1 MRVFLETER
10 LLLRRFT
17 EDDVDALVALDGD
30 PGVMRFLDDGKPTS
44 REEVENTILPMYL
57 RYYERFTGFGF
68 WAAVEKSAG
77 EFLGWFEL
85 RPSEE
90 GDGDRGGGINVP
102 GADPG
107 DAELGYRLRTA
118 AWGKG
123 YATEGS
129 RALVRKAFAELGV
142 QRVFATTMTVNT
154 ASRRVMEKAGLT
166 YVRTFFEDWPDPV
179 EGAELGDVEYELVR
193 ADWER
198 WQARE
203 AGSGAAT
210 GRS

>member
-1 MRVFLETER
+1 MRVFLETGR
-10 LLLRRFT
+10 LLLRRFVR
-17 EDDVDALVALDGD
+17 DDVDHLVALDSD
-30 PGVMRFLDDGKPTS
+30 PGVMRFLDSGEPPS
-44 REEVENTILPMYL
+44 REEVEKEILPTYL

-68 WAAVEKSAG
+68 WAAVEKSTG

-85 RPSEE
+85 RPPGG
-90 GDGDRGGGINVP
+90 GDGDS
-102 GADPG
+102 ADPG
-107 DAELGYRLRTA
+107 DVELGYRLRTA

-123 YATEGS
+123 YATEGA
-129 RALVRKAFAELGV
+129 RALVRKAFTELGV

-166 YVRTFFEDWPDPV
+166 YVRTFFEDWPDPI

-198 WQARE
+198 WGCGRPVPVRWPGE
-203 AGSGAAT
+203 RGRPAGGF
-210 GRS
+210 G